1 MAYENLHGILPALM
15 TAFTDDGTRIDPAR
29 IRALVRRLICSGVH
43 GLYIGGSS
51 GEMLLCSTEERME
64 LLETVLD
71 VTKSADRPVS
81 VIAHVGSTGTRETL
95 ALARHAAKA
104 GADAVSSV
112 TPLYFAYSF
121 AEVRRFY
128 EEIAAATELPVV
140 IYNIPA
146 RTGMTLNAAQLD
158 TLLSIPNVAGMKFTS
173 SDFYLLERLVT
184 AHPDKIFYNG
194 SDEMLLS
201 GLAAGAHGGI
211 GTTYNFQP
219 ARMLSIYRL
228 YHEGRMAEALANQR
242 QANAMIEAV
251 LDCGVLPACKAL
263 LRIGGLDY
271 GTCRAP
277 FLPLSDEQYAAL
289 AKTAIEKMGE
299 GFMTRQMLFI
309 KNEL

>member
-15 TAFTDDGTRIDPAR
+15 TAFTDDGAHIDRAR
-29 IRALVRRLICSGVH
+29 IRKLVRHLIDSGVH
-43 GLYIGGSS
+43 GLYVGGSS

-71 VTKSADRPVS
+71 VTQNAGRPVA
-81 VIAHVGSTGTRETL
+81 VIAHVGSAGTRETL
-95 ALARHAAKA
+95 ALARHAARS

-112 TPLYFAYSF
+112 TPFYFSYGF

-128 EEIAAATELPVV
+128 EELAAVELPVV

-146 RTGMTLNAAQLD
+146 RTGMTLNEAQLG

-173 SDFYLLERLVT
+173 SDFFLLERLIT
-184 AHPDKIFYNG
+184 GHPDKIFYNG

-219 ARMLSIYRL
+219 ARMLDIYRL
-228 YHEGRMAEALANQR
+228 YHEGKMTEALANQR
-242 QANAMIEAV
+242 EANAMIEAV
-251 LDCGVLPACKAL
+251 LGYGVLPACKAL
-263 LRIGGLDY
+263 LKIGGLDY
-271 GTCRAP
+271 GICRAP
-277 FLPLSDEQYAAL
+277 FLPLSDEQYTAL
-289 AKTAIEKMGE
+289 AHVAAEKLGE
-299 GFMTRQMLFI
+299 GFMVRCPR
-309 KNEL
+309 KVE

>member
-15 TAFTDDGTRIDPAR
+15 TAFTDDGAHIDRAR
-29 IRALVRRLICSGVH
+29 IRKLVRHLIDSGVH
-43 GLYIGGSS
+43 GLYVGGSS

-71 VTKSADRPVS
+71 VTENAGRPVS
-81 VIAHVGSTGTRETL
+81 VIAHVGSAGTRETL
-95 ALARHAAKA
+95 ALARHAARS

-112 TPLYFAYSF
+112 TPFYFSYGF

-128 EEIAAATELPVV
+128 EELAAVELPVV

-146 RTGMTLNAAQLD
+146 RTGMTLNKAQLG

-242 QANAMIEAV
+242 QANAMIEEV

-299 GFMTRQMLFI
+299 EFMTR
-309 KNEL
+309 

>member
-15 TAFTDDGTRIDPAR
+15 TAFTDDGAHIDRAR
-29 IRALVRRLICSGVH
+29 IRKLVRHLIDSGVH
-43 GLYIGGSS
+43 GLYVGGSS

-71 VTKSADRPVS
+71 VTENAGRPVS
-81 VIAHVGSTGTRETL
+81 VIAHVGSAGTRETL
-95 ALARHAAKA
+95 ALARHAARS

-112 TPLYFAYSF
+112 TPFYFSYGF

-128 EEIAAATELPVV
+128 EELAAVELPVV

-146 RTGMTLNAAQLD
+146 RTGMTLNEAQLG
-158 TLLSIPNVAGMKFTS
+158 TLLSIPNVAGIKFTS

-242 QANAMIEAV
+242 QANAMIEEV

-299 GFMTRQMLFI
+299 EFMTR
-309 KNEL
+309 

>member
-15 TAFTDDGTRIDPAR
+15 TAFTDDGAHIDRAR
-29 IRALVRRLICSGVH
+29 IRKLVRHLIDSGVH
-43 GLYIGGSS
+43 GLYVGGSS

-71 VTKSADRPVS
+71 VTENAGRPVS
-81 VIAHVGSTGTRETL
+81 VIAHVGSAGTRETL
-95 ALARHAAKA
+95 ALARHAARS

-112 TPLYFAYSF
+112 TPFYFSYGF

-128 EEIAAATELPVV
+128 EELAAVELPVV

-146 RTGMTLNAAQLD
+146 RTGMTLNEAQLG

-242 QANAMIEAV
+242 QANAMIEEV

-299 GFMTRQMLFI
+299 EFMTR
-309 KNEL
+309 

>member
-15 TAFTDDGTRIDPAR
+15 TAFTDDGAHIDRAR
-29 IRALVRRLICSGVH
+29 IRKLVRHLIDSGVH
-43 GLYIGGSS
+43 GLYVGGSS

-71 VTKSADRPVS
+71 VTQNAGRPVA
-81 VIAHVGSTGTRETL
+81 VIAHVGSAGTRETL
-95 ALARHAAKA
+95 ALARHAARS

-112 TPLYFAYSF
+112 TPFYFSYGF

-128 EEIAAATELPVV
+128 EELAAVELPVV

-146 RTGMTLNAAQLD
+146 RTGMTLNEAQLG
-158 TLLSIPNVAGMKFTS
+158 TLLSIPPNVAGMKFTS

-251 LDCGVLPACKAL
+251 LDYGVLPACKAL